1 MASELIVQTLKG
13 LTSGANANK
22 VIIPAGQTLDAS
34 AGSVVLPAGVGGKVL
49 NVYQDLN
56 QASTNTTTSSTSFI
70 ASALSITLTPT
81 SASSKFLLFTS
92 MTMGAGS
99 EAAIAT
105 FYRDSTNLGKSDNGF
120 GGTGYTGGRGNVAIS
135 YLDSPATTS
144 SITYAVY
151 WRSRAGGTV
160 ELPPWGEH
168 QTLII
173 QEIAG

>member
-1 MASELIVQTLKG
+1 MSKIYVDEIAGIASPSTVAIPG
-13 LTSGANANK
+13 H
-22 VIIPAGQTLDAS
+22 VI
-34 AGSVVLPAGVGGKVL
+34 

-56 QASTNTTTSSTSFI
+56 QATGNTVTSSTSFI
-70 ASALSITLTPT
+70 ASALSITLTPV
-81 SASSKFLLFTS
+81 SSSSKFLLSTS
-92 MTMGAGS
+92 MTMGAGT

-151 WRSRAGGTV
+151 WRSRSGGTI
-160 ELPPWGEH
+160 EFPPWGEH